1 MLMITKRNFFSVL
14 FAMLIVAVVVLTMGW
29 RYRHPDYQQTLNF
42 PMGPYAL
49 LTKDLDGNGSPDVVL
64 VSHGENQ
71 ATVWL
76 QKEKRQFG
84 IGVRS
89 ESVGFHPGFMLS
101 WPDRS
106 DVLLG
111 AEGENEIRQ
120 LALDENGSL
129 IKTAAMPGPKAVEL
143 QRFQW
148 PGWGESLVVRPY
160 LQDELVL
167 LRQFNPD
174 TLTYSHRQVLP
185 MSSQRPSLL
194 VPGRLTVLDA
204 DRDGVDEIY
213 YGLGVVRQLR
223 RLVYPGPDKP
233 LERSELVA
241 KLTSGHPQEILTADF
256 NQDSY
261 PDLLVPDSLPN
272 GWLHVFM
279 NDGKG
284 QFNEVPLPNLLPR
297 QELQGFALARD
308 HDGSLLLLIN
318 ATRQLHLLRF
328 PEKWVGDAAQIQLRS
343 VPKPAAEASV
353 IASLT
358 DLDQDGWLDAI
369 ASLDRPKDSTWLCY
383 GPLWENFADLNR
395 RGFVLD

>member
-1 MLMITKRNFFSVL
+1 LLDRQYRYPVFQRYLEFS
-14 FAMLIVAVVVLTMGW
+14 
-29 RYRHPDYQQTLNF
+29 QS
-42 PMGPYAL
+42 PYAL
-49 LTKDLDGNGSPDVVL
+49 LTHDLDGNGLDDIVL
-64 VSHGENQ
+64 ISHGGNQ
-71 ATVWL
+71 ASVWR
-76 QKEKRQFG
+76 QKEKRQLSA
-84 IGVRS
+84 GVSS
-89 ESVGFHPGFMLS
+89 ESVGFHPGFLMP
-101 WPDRS
+101 WPGRRTL
-106 DVLLG
+106 LLG
-111 AEGENEIRQ
+111 AEGDNEIRQ
-120 LALDENGSL
+120 LALGEDGSL
-129 IKTAAMPGPKAVEL
+129 IKTAGIPEPKAVEL

-148 PGWGESLVVRPY
+148 PGWGESLVVRPF

-167 LRQFNPD
+167 LRHFNPD
-174 TLTYSHRQVLP
+174 TLEFTDRQVLP

-204 DRDGVDEIY
+204 DRDGIDEIY
-213 YGLGVVRQLR
+213 YGLGVVRQVR
-223 RLVYPGPDKP
+223 RLLYPGPDKP

-241 KLTSGHPQEILTADF
+241 TLTSGHPQEILTADL

-279 NDGKG
+279 NDGTG
-284 QFNEVPLPNLLPR
+284 QFNEVSLPNLLPR

-308 HDGSLLLLIN
+308 HDGSLLVLIN
-318 ATRQLHLLRF
+318 ATQQVHLLRF

-343 VPKPAAEASV
+343 VPKPAEEASV

-369 ASLDRPKDSTWLCY
+369 ASLDRPEDSAWLCY
-383 GPLWENFADLNR
+383 GPLWDNFAELNR